1 MGAAGIRRFTVQPSG
16 EVIDMPVVETASVF
30 SGITVGTAMRRQVV
44 RLPATADIGQG
55 IRMLIR
61 YKANAVLLSDNAIP
75 YGVVSK
81 TDLLGAYYGEIPTEA
96 ALGDVM
102 GSQPIACFPDDLV
115 EDALEIMAA
124 AGVHRL
130 YVTGANREEVIGKLS
145 YADIVGLLYRYCR
158 TCEYGTAQRRLK
170 RSGGDPSAR
179 LRVKDVMTPEVWTCR
194 DSDPL
199 FTVIETLTSHQMGA
213 VLIQD
218 EASSSVGVISK
229 TDLII
234 AYHRGVSPQTAA
246 GEIMNSPIH
255 AVPSEELL
263 STAIQQM
270 LIRDVQRLF
279 VQRDTSRLDLIT
291 GVLALSDAARFRS
304 GSCRACTAGRLLTR

>member
-1 MGAAGIRRFTVQPSG
+1 
-16 EVIDMPVVETASVF
+16 MPVVETASVF
-30 SGITVGTAMRRQVV
+30 SGIPVSTAMRRQVIS
-44 RLPATADIGQG
+44 LPATADIGQG
-55 IRMLIR
+55 IRLLIR
-61 YKANAVLLSDNAIP
+61 YKANAVLLTDNDIP
-75 YGVVSK
+75 HGVVSK
-81 TDLLGAYYGEIPTEA
+81 TDLLGAYYGEIPTEM

-115 EDALEIMAA
+115 EDALEIMEA

-130 YVTGANREEVIGKLS
+130 YVTGANREEVVGTLS

-158 TCEYGTAQRRLK
+158 TCERGTAQKRLK
-170 RSGGDPSAR
+170 RSGGDPASR
-179 LRVKDVMTPEVWTCR
+179 LRVKDVMTPEVWACR

-199 FTVIETLTSHQMGA
+199 FTVIETLTSQQMGA

-218 EASSSVGVISK
+218 EARSSIGVISK

-234 AYHRGVSPQTAA
+234 AYHHGIAPQTAA
-246 GEIMNSPIH
+246 GEIMSTPIH
-255 AVPSEELL
+255 AVQAGELL

-270 LIRDVQRLF
+270 LVSDVQRLF
-279 VQRDTSRLDLIT
+279 VHHDTSHQDPIT

-304 GSCRACTAGRLLTR
+304 GSCRACTAGRLLVR